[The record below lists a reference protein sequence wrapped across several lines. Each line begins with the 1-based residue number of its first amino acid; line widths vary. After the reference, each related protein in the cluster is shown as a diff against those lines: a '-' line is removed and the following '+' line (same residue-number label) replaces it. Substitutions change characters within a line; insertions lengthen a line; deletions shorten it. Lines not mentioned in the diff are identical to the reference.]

1 MKTAHLVRSA
11 LACTLLLVLSWSDV
25 VPLQINR
32 RPVATDTPPAE
43 ALQDQGPLILEGAQ
57 PDLTIVY
64 TGEVVGYVEPCG
76 CPINPAGGLARRAG
90 YLRLFKNKYPGT
102 GIVLADTGNFSG
114 DPDSIGVYKTRN
126 LVDGMG
132 TMSYDVVN
140 VGTRELTGGIAR
152 FRSMADS
159 SNLNLVN
166 ANFVYR
172 DNGQPLLP
180 PSTVREVITA
190 SGAKVKI
197 GFIGLNGYDSTLA
210 KETPEGRVVVM
221 RDPLEA
227 AKEFV
232 PGLAQDSDMVV
243 LLGNLSPR
251 DLEGILSTVS
261 GIDLALVSYGTR
273 VSMNGVLESMSG
285 VPVYY
290 SGDQGKRLGE
300 VRIMMTDDGPVY
312 YGNHVLLTKRY
323 PPEPNLQAL
332 IDRTIAEVNNANKAL
347 AEQGMDQGRRA
358 LSRGMGT
365 PSTPEDSADPLA
377 AAQEHSVPF
386 ATAPACATCHS
397 GIHEQWHETHHA
409 RAFATLIEANQEYNP
424 ECVGCHVT
432 GFDQP
437 EGFLN
442 ARQTPDLAN
451 VQCEA
456 CHGNGTA
463 HVNDTARPYGKVPP
477 RQCFTCH
484 TKENS
489 PDFVFFKYWNKIKH

>member
-1 MKTAHLVRSA
+1 M
-11 LACTLLLVLSWSDV
+11 
-25 VPLQINR
+25 PE
-32 RPVATDTPPAE
+32 TPPAE
-43 ALQDQGPLILEGAQ
+43 VSEEGGPLIREGSP
-57 PDLTIVY
+57 PDLAFAY

-90 YLRLFKNKYPGT
+90 YLKLFKDKYPGT
-102 GIVLADTGNFSG
+102 AVILTDTGNFSG

-126 LVDGMG
+126 LIEGMAS
-132 TMSYDVVN
+132 MNYDVVN
-140 VGTRELTGGIAR
+140 IGARELAGGIAR
-152 FRSMADS
+152 FRSFADS
-159 SNLNLVN
+159 SNLNLIN

-180 PSTVREVITA
+180 PSTIREYA
-190 SGAKVKI
+190 SPSGRKVKV
-197 GFIGLNGYDSTLA
+197 GFIGLNSYDSIFA
-210 KETPEGRVVVM
+210 KETSEGRVVIM

-232 PGLAQDSDMVV
+232 PGLAEESDIVV

-251 DLEGILSTVS
+251 DLEGILSAIT
-261 GIDLALVSYGTR
+261 GIDIALASYGTR
-273 VSMNGVLESMSG
+273 VSKNGVLENISG

-290 SGDQGKRLGE
+290 SGDQGKRIGE
-300 VRIMMTDDGPVY
+300 VRVMINDEGPVF

-332 IDRTIAEVNNANKAL
+332 IDRTIAEVNNANRAL
-347 AEQGMDQGRRA
+347 AEQGMDPKRRA
-358 LSRGMGT
+358 LGGGMDR
-365 PSTPEDSADPLA
+365 PSMRQRPGPGDAVTATQED
-377 AAQEHSVPF
+377 SVPF
-386 ATAPACATCHS
+386 ATSIACANCHS
-397 GIHEQWHETHHA
+397 EIHEQWYKSHHA
-409 RAFATLIEANQEYNP
+409 RAFATLVEANQEYNP

-463 HVNDTARPYGKVPP
+463 HVKDVERPYGKVPP

-489 PDFVFFKYWNKIKH
+489 PDFVFFKYWNQIKH